1 MATPLRYA
9 LIFLL
14 WAMVAV
20 IYAPLIPAALTLISP
35 ALSLTHWQALFA
47 DPQLP
52 QALLATLVSTTIA
65 AVGALL
71 IALLVIVALW
81 PGPKWQRMCARLPW
95 LLAIPHVAFAT
106 SALLLFADGGLLYDY
121 FPYFTPPMDRFG
133 IGLGLTLAVK
143 ESAFLLWILA
153 AVLSEKW
160 LLQQVIVLDSL
171 GYSRWQCL
179 NWLLLPSVAPALA
192 MAMLAIVAWSLSVV
206 DVAIILGPGNP
217 PTLAVISWQ
226 WLTQGDID
234 QQTKGALAS
243 LLLMLLLA
251 AYVLLSY
258 LLWRSW
264 RRTIPRVDG
273 VRKPATPLL
282 PGNTLAIFLPLTGVL
297 CVVLLAILADQSTIN
312 SEALI
317 NSLTMGLVATFIALL
332 LLLLWLEW
340 GPQRRQLW
348 LWLPILLPAL
358 PLVAGQYTLALWL
371 KLDGSWTAVVWGHLL
386 WVMPWMLFILQ
397 PAWQRIDS
405 RLILIAQTLGWS
417 RAKIFFYVKCPLML
431 RPVLNATASV
441 VSVGKRPAPS
451 HSVGIKQRRQQ
462 RYSRRP
468 GFMATAITA
477 YYFCPDRV
485 SRKMGRLCQTRTPLM
500 LCVKNVSLRLPESRL
515 LTNVNFTVDKGDIV
529 TLMGP
534 SGCGKSTLFSWMIGA
549 LAEQF
554 SCTGEL
560 WLNEQRID
568 ILPTA
573 QRQIGILF
581 QDALLFDQFSVGQ
594 NLLLAL
600 PATLKGNARR
610 NAVNDA
616 LERSGLEGAFHQDP
630 ATLSGGQRARVA
642 LLRAL
647 LAQPKALLLD
657 EPFSRLDVA
666 LRDNFRQWVFSE
678 VRALAIP
685 VVQVTHDLQDVPAD
699 SSVLDMA
706 QWSEN
711 YNKLR

>member
-14 WAMVAV
+14 WAMIAV

-121 FPYFTPPMDRFG
+121 FPYFTPPMDKLG

-153 AVLSEKW
+153 AVLSEKR
-160 LLQQVIVLDSL
+160 LLQQLIVLDSL

-179 NWLLLPSVAPALA
+179 NWLLLPSVASALA

-226 WLTQGDID
+226 WLTQGDAD

-251 AYVLLSY
+251 AYVLLGY
-258 LLWRSW
+258 LLWRGW

-282 PGNTLAIFLPLTGVL
+282 PSNTLASFLPLTGVL

-312 SEALI
+312 SQALI
-317 NSLTMGLVATFIALL
+317 NSLTMGLVA
-332 LLLLWLEW
+332 
-340 GPQRRQLW
+340 
-348 LWLPILLPAL
+348 
-358 PLVAGQYTLALWL
+358 GQYTLALWL
-371 KLDGSWTAVVWGHLL
+371 NLDGSWTAVVWGHLL

-431 RPVLNATASV
+431 RPALIAFAVGFSV
-441 VSVGKRPAPS
+441 SIAQYMP
-451 HSVGIKQRRQQ
+451 
-462 RYSRRP
+462 
-468 GFMATAITA
+468 T
-477 YYFCPDRV
+477 
-485 SRKMGRLCQTRTPLM
+485 
-500 LCVKNVSLRLPESRL
+500 
-515 LTNVNFTVDKGDIV
+515 
-529 TLMGP
+529 
-534 SGCGKSTLFSWMIGA
+534 
-549 LAEQF
+549 
-554 SCTGEL
+554 L
-560 WLNEQRID
+560 WLGAGRF
-568 ILPTA
+568 PTLTTEA
-573 QRQIGILF
+573 VALSSGGSNGILAA
-581 QDALLFDQFSVGQ
+581 QALWQ
-594 NLLLAL
+594 LLLPLIIFAL
-600 PATLKGNARR
+600 T
-610 NAVNDA
+610 A
-616 LERSGLEGAFHQDP
+616 LVAKWVGYVRQGL
-630 ATLSGGQRARVA
+630 R
-642 LLRAL
+642 
-647 LAQPKALLLD
+647 
-657 EPFSRLDVA
+657 
-666 LRDNFRQWVFSE
+666 
-678 VRALAIP
+678 
-685 VVQVTHDLQDVPAD
+685 
-699 SSVLDMA
+699 
-706 QWSEN
+706 
-711 YNKLR
+711 

>member
-14 WAMVAV
+14 WAMMAV

-52 QALLATLVSTTIA
+52 QALMATLVSTTIA

-121 FPYFTPPMDRFG
+121 FPYFTPPMDKLG
-133 IGLGLTLAVK
+133 IGLGFTLAVK

-153 AVLSEKW
+153 AVLSEKR
-160 LLQQVIVLDSL
+160 LLQQLIVLDSL

-179 NWLLLPSVAPALA
+179 NWLLLPSVASALA

-226 WLTQGDID
+226 WLTQGEAD

-251 AYVLLSY
+251 AYVLLGY

-282 PGNTLAIFLPLTGVL
+282 PGITLASLLPLTGVL

-371 KLDGSWTAVVWGHLL
+371 NLDGSWTAVVWGHLL

-405 RLILIAQTLGWS
+405 RLILISADGEAWKIPVFQVIHRTEEDRFFAVGVEVRTVIPPDIQATVGGSVGWS
-417 RAKIFFYVKCPLML
+417 HTLQEVSLLTVGFNPGAFQTQIHYIS
-431 RPVLNATASV
+431 RPVTKGQCLQPGSAV
-441 VSVGKRPAPS
+441 VKVVDA
-451 HSVGIKQRRQQ
+451 
-462 RYSRRP
+462 
-468 GFMATAITA
+468 AI
-477 YYFCPDRV
+477 
-485 SRKMGRLCQTRTPLM
+485 
-500 LCVKNVSLRLPESRL
+500 
-515 LTNVNFTVDKGDIV
+515 VNFIARTV
-529 TLMGP
+529 
-534 SGCGKSTLFSWMIGA
+534 
-549 LAEQF
+549 
-554 SCTGEL
+554 EL
-560 WLNEQRID
+560 V
-568 ILPTA
+568 A
-573 QRQIGILF
+573 
-581 QDALLFDQFSVGQ
+581 
-594 NLLLAL
+594 
-600 PATLKGNARR
+600 
-610 NAVNDA
+610 
-616 LERSGLEGAFHQDP
+616 
-630 ATLSGGQRARVA
+630 GG
-642 LLRAL
+642 
-647 LAQPKALLLD
+647 
-657 EPFSRLDVA
+657 
-666 LRDNFRQWVFSE
+666 
-678 VRALAIP
+678 
-685 VVQVTHDLQDVPAD
+685 
-699 SSVLDMA
+699 
-706 QWSEN
+706 
-711 YNKLR
+711 

>member
-417 RAKIFFYVKCPLML
+417 RAKIFFYVKC
-431 RPVLNATASV
+431 
-441 VSVGKRPAPS
+441 
-451 HSVGIKQRRQQ
+451 HSCC
-462 RYSRRP
+462 
-468 GFMATAITA
+468 A
-477 YYFCPDRV
+477 
-485 SRKMGRLCQTRTPLM
+485 LC
-500 LCVKNVSLRLPESRL
+500 
-515 LTNVNFTVDKGDIV
+515 
-529 TLMGP
+529 
-534 SGCGKSTLFSWMIGA
+534 
-549 LAEQF
+549 
-554 SCTGEL
+554 
-560 WLNEQRID
+560 
-568 ILPTA
+568 
-573 QRQIGILF
+573 
-581 QDALLFDQFSVGQ
+581 
-594 NLLLAL
+594 
-600 PATLKGNARR
+600 
-610 NAVNDA
+610 
-616 LERSGLEGAFHQDP
+616 
-630 ATLSGGQRARVA
+630 
-642 LLRAL
+642 
-647 LAQPKALLLD
+647 
-657 EPFSRLDVA
+657 
-666 LRDNFRQWVFSE
+666 
-678 VRALAIP
+678 
-685 VVQVTHDLQDVPAD
+685 
-699 SSVLDMA
+699 
-706 QWSEN
+706 
-711 YNKLR
+711 

>member
-1 MATPLRYA
+1 MVTPLRYA

-52 QALLATLVSTTIA
+52 HALLATLVSTTIA

-153 AVLSEKW
+153 AVLSKKR

-179 NWLLLPSVAPALA
+179 NWLLLPSVAPSLA

-226 WLTQGDID
+226 WLTQGDAD

-273 VRKPATPLL
+273 IRKPATPLL
-282 PGNTLAIFLPLTGVL
+282 PGTTLASFLPLTGVL

-371 KLDGSWTAVVWGHLL
+371 NLDGSWTAVVWGHLL

-397 PAWQRIDS
+397 PA
-405 RLILIAQTLGWS
+405 
-417 RAKIFFYVKCPLML
+417 
-431 RPVLNATASV
+431 
-441 VSVGKRPAPS
+441 
-451 HSVGIKQRRQQ
+451 
-462 RYSRRP
+462 
-468 GFMATAITA
+468 
-477 YYFCPDRV
+477 
-485 SRKMGRLCQTRTPLM
+485 
-500 LCVKNVSLRLPESRL
+500 
-515 LTNVNFTVDKGDIV
+515 
-529 TLMGP
+529 
-534 SGCGKSTLFSWMIGA
+534 
-549 LAEQF
+549 
-554 SCTGEL
+554 
-560 WLNEQRID
+560 
-568 ILPTA
+568 
-573 QRQIGILF
+573 
-581 QDALLFDQFSVGQ
+581 
-594 NLLLAL
+594 
-600 PATLKGNARR
+600 
-610 NAVNDA
+610 
-616 LERSGLEGAFHQDP
+616 
-630 ATLSGGQRARVA
+630 
-642 LLRAL
+642 
-647 LAQPKALLLD
+647 
-657 EPFSRLDVA
+657 
-666 LRDNFRQWVFSE
+666 
-678 VRALAIP
+678 
-685 VVQVTHDLQDVPAD
+685 
-699 SSVLDMA
+699 
-706 QWSEN
+706 
-711 YNKLR
+711 

>member
-81 PGPKWQRMCARLPW
+81 PWPKWQRMCARLPW

-121 FPYFTPPMDRFG
+121 FPYFTPLKDKLG

-153 AVLSEKW
+153 AVLSEKR

-226 WLTQGDID
+226 WLTQGDAD

-273 VRKPATPLL
+273 IRKPATPLL
-282 PGNTLAIFLPLTGVL
+282 PGTTLASFLPLTGVL
-297 CVVLLAILADQSTIN
+297 GVVLLAILADQSTIN

-371 KLDGSWTAVVWGHLL
+371 NLDGSWTAVVWGHLL

-405 RLILIAQTLGWS
+405 RLILIAQTLSWS

-431 RPVLNATASV
+431 RPTLIAFAVGFSV
-441 VSVGKRPAPS
+441 SIAQYMP
-451 HSVGIKQRRQQ
+451 
-462 RYSRRP
+462 
-468 GFMATAITA
+468 T
-477 YYFCPDRV
+477 
-485 SRKMGRLCQTRTPLM
+485 
-500 LCVKNVSLRLPESRL
+500 
-515 LTNVNFTVDKGDIV
+515 
-529 TLMGP
+529 
-534 SGCGKSTLFSWMIGA
+534 
-549 LAEQF
+549 
-554 SCTGEL
+554 L
-560 WLNEQRID
+560 WLGAGRF
-568 ILPTA
+568 PTLTTEAVALSSGGSNGIFAA
-573 QRQIGILF
+573 Q
-581 QDALLFDQFSVGQ
+581 ALWQ
-594 NLLLAL
+594 LLLPLIIFAL
-600 PATLKGNARR
+600 T
-610 NAVNDA
+610 A
-616 LERSGLEGAFHQDP
+616 LVAKWVGYVRQGL
-630 ATLSGGQRARVA
+630 R
-642 LLRAL
+642 
-647 LAQPKALLLD
+647 
-657 EPFSRLDVA
+657 
-666 LRDNFRQWVFSE
+666 
-678 VRALAIP
+678 
-685 VVQVTHDLQDVPAD
+685 
-699 SSVLDMA
+699 
-706 QWSEN
+706 
-711 YNKLR
+711 

>member
-106 SALLLFADGGLLYDY
+106 
-121 FPYFTPPMDRFG
+121 
-133 IGLGLTLAVK
+133 
-143 ESAFLLWILA
+143 SAFLLWILA

-431 RPVLNATASV
+431 RPVLIAFA
-441 VSVGKRPAPS
+441 VGFA
-451 HSVGIKQRRQQ
+451 VGIAQ
-462 RYSRRP
+462 YMP
-468 GFMATAITA
+468 T
-477 YYFCPDRV
+477 
-485 SRKMGRLCQTRTPLM
+485 
-500 LCVKNVSLRLPESRL
+500 
-515 LTNVNFTVDKGDIV
+515 
-529 TLMGP
+529 
-534 SGCGKSTLFSWMIGA
+534 
-549 LAEQF
+549 
-554 SCTGEL
+554 L
-560 WLNEQRID
+560 WLGAGRF
-568 ILPTA
+568 PTLTTEA
-573 QRQIGILF
+573 VALSSGGSNGILAA
-581 QDALLFDQFSVGQ
+581 QALWQ
-594 NLLLAL
+594 LLLPLIIFAL
-600 PATLKGNARR
+600 T
-610 NAVNDA
+610 A
-616 LERSGLEGAFHQDP
+616 LVAKWVGYVRQGL
-630 ATLSGGQRARVA
+630 R
-642 LLRAL
+642 
-647 LAQPKALLLD
+647 
-657 EPFSRLDVA
+657 
-666 LRDNFRQWVFSE
+666 
-678 VRALAIP
+678 
-685 VVQVTHDLQDVPAD
+685 
-699 SSVLDMA
+699 
-706 QWSEN
+706 
-711 YNKLR
+711 